1 MDSVLAGLDEE
12 ERGVVGQDGQH
23 VDDVEAPLQE
33 APLVARCEEPSWD
46 QEV

>member
-33 APLVARCEEPSWD
+33 APLVARCEEPS
-46 QEV
+46 